1 MARYRPVDMSP
12 RFLPVVP
19 EEQLVPG
26 ILVDAAHRSVDVLDL
41 SAFDAHYRNA
51 RDPSCGSASVSQ
63 RKGQHDRRLS
73 CDEVSCAD
81 RRLRGLRAACAVSAR
96 SDRQRGRTSAVRPT
110 PGHGGAGVRQSARQQ
125 RPTSIHAAGSAR
137 SRWPVEAVRIGPQHR
152 EVGECDPMRVT
163 NADGA
168 RHACPAT
175 SPPDDH
181 LTMQNVFIAESASDC
196 SGAWLYY
203 SLNIRSPLEREVR
216 HQLPIF
222 E

>member
-12 RFLPVVP
+12 RLLPVVLAQ
-19 EEQLVPG
+19 QLVAG

-63 RKGQHDRRLS
+63 RKGLHDRRLS

-96 SDRQRGRTSAVRPT
+96 SDRQRGRTRTVRPT

-125 RPTSIHAAGSAR
+125 RRTAIHAAGSAK
-137 SRWPVEAVRIGPQHR
+137 SRWPVETVSLGPQHR
-152 EVGECDPMRVT
+152 EASELQENRVGRQEIKRARDPMRVT

-168 RHACPAT
+168 RRACPAT
-175 SPPDDH
+175 SLLDDH
-181 LTMQNVFIAESASDC
+181 RKE
-196 SGAWLYY
+196 GAY
-203 SLNIRSPLEREVR
+203 RGKRE
-216 HQLPIF
+216 
-222 E
+222 